1 MNQIS
6 ISPSKDHPDREAEFR
21 DCGNEQETCAHP
33 QKGNIDRV
41 YWQAGENAINKIR
54 VPYGRLV

>member
-6 ISPSKDHPDREAEFR
+6 ISPSKDHLDREAEFR

-33 QKGNIDRV
+33 QK
-41 YWQAGENAINKIR
+41 AILTGCI
-54 VPYGRLV
+54 GRLGKMQ

>member
-6 ISPSKDHPDREAEFR
+6 ISPSKDYPDREAEFR
-21 DCGNEQETCAHP
+21 DCGNEHP

-41 YWQAGENAINKIR
+41 YWQARENA
-54 VPYGRLV
+54 YGRASNLKVWKS